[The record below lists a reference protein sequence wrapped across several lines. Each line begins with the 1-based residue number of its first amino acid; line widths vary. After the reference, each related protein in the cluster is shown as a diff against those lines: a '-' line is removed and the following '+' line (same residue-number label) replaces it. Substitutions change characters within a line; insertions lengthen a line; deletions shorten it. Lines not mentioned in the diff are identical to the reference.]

1 MKICKGCKKGI
12 RKGCY
17 NGCGDT
23 PTQPQWEI
31 IEKIILQYWAYDNYT
46 KAIELD
52 PDDASN
58 YYFRSANYLI
68 KGEKEKYYAD
78 LQKALD
84 LGYKPTR
91 LWHERSN

>member
-1 MKICKGCKKGI
+1 LAYGGKG
-12 RKGCY
+12 
-17 NGCGDT
+17 
-23 PTQPQWEI
+23 
-31 IEKIILQYWAYDNYT
+31 LAYLVNKDYDNSIVNYT